1 MAEEMEV
8 EAEAGETLRIPVV
21 KAKHYLEVKTGP
33 DHLPE
38 HVYREALSLGLK
50 QLLNRG
56 QTKVTKEAYP
66 EPEQLRKVAME
77 KAEETLA
84 AMYAGKIRVVGGK
97 AAGKVPGVV
106 MTEARRLARAAVKEA
121 LKASGVR
128 VSLVEASEITKAA
141 NALIATDPT
150 YITMAEEEIEKRAKA
165 KMPDE
170 IISGIQISQKKLKA
184 QEAKKAEKV
193 LSAAKAGQVAAR
205 KPGRPPLNA

>member
-1 MAEEMEV
+1 MAEDMEV
-8 EAEAGETLRIPVV
+8 EAGEGETLRIPVV
-21 KAKHYLEVKTGP
+21 KAKHYVEVKTGP

-38 HVYREALSLGLK
+38 HVYREALALGLK
-50 QLLNRG
+50 QLVNRG
-56 QTKVTKEAYP
+56 QTKITKEAYP
-66 EPEQLRKVAME
+66 DGEKLRAAAME

-84 AMYAGKIRVVGGK
+84 AMYSGKIRVVGGK

-121 LKASGVR
+121 LKQSGVR

-141 NALIATDPT
+141 NALIATDPS
-150 YITMAEEEIEKRAKA
+150 YITMAEEEIEKRAA
-165 KMPDE
+165 KKVE
-170 IISGIQISQKKLKA
+170 IDLSGIQISQKKLKA

-205 KPGRPPLNA
+205 KPGRPPQLNA